1 MTDILSVGID
11 TSNYK
16 TSAAIVIDGKVVYNG
31 CFFLP
36 VKEGERGLRQ
46 SDAVFAHVKQLP
58 GIMDKLGELF
68 LHYEKSPDAIGVS
81 RSPRDVEG
89 SYMPCFLAGEVAAH
103 AFAAAS
109 NSPLY
114 EFSHQAGH
122 IAAALYSAGKTEL
135 LFGEEPFA
143 AFHVSGGTTEVTLVT
158 PSKGKAGIE
167 FITTDGAIPTDI
179 APKIECIGGTCDLNA
194 GQLIDRVGVMM
205 GMRFPSGRELEE
217 AANLYEG
224 EPVPV
229 NVSVKGLSCNLSG
242 AENKARQ
249 LYEKTGDIPKVAAF
263 TLDFVAD
270 TIDTLTNNLRREYK
284 DIPVIYAG
292 GVMSCLRM
300 RAKLGRRRDVYF
312 SDPEFSADNAAGTAL
327 LAYFAE
333 KKRACQLKDYL
344 KQNTNAKE

>member
-16 TSAAIVIDGKVVYNG
+16 TSAAIVMGGKVVYNG

-58 GIMDKLGELF
+58 KIMDKIGEL
-68 LHYEKSPDAIGVS
+68 LLNYEKHPDAVGVS

-103 AFAAAS
+103 SFAAAA
-109 NSPLY
+109 NVPIY

-135 LFGEEPFA
+135 LFGDKPFA

-158 PSKGKAGIE
+158 PSKRTAEIE
-167 FITTDGAIPTDI
+167 FITPDGNIPTDI
-179 APKIECIGGTCDLNA
+179 APTIECIGGTNDLNA

-205 GMRFPSGRELEE
+205 GMRFPCGRELEE
-217 AANLYEG
+217 TANLYDG
-224 EPVPV
+224 EPIPV
-229 NVSVKGLSCNLSG
+229 SVSVKGLECNLSG

-249 LYEKTGDIPKVAAF
+249 LYEKTGDKAKAAAF

-270 TIDTLTNNLRREYK
+270 TIDTLTKNLRREYK

-292 GVMSCLRM
+292 GVMSCMRM
-300 RAKLGRRRDVYF
+300 RAKLGKRRDVYF

-327 LAYFAE
+327 LAYFAQ
-333 KKRACQLKDYL
+333 KKRREQLKGYL
-344 KQNTNAKE
+344 EQHSNTKE